1 MSTSQSIPLP
11 APSLPIPPRPLPRT
25 PRLPRPAVPI
35 LPPHSRDLP
44 PPLLPLL
51 LGVEHEAEDVEGE
64 LRELEAHG
72 AEAALGL
79 VAEDVAALAPEAG
92 DGLPDRGVVAA
103 RVPVD
108 VAGVRELGDGG
119 RGHEVDLG
127 VRERLERGQGE
138 LLGQGVDLGVLEE
151 LAARL
156 VQGRGGGVRFEGAGR
171 ELVREVLARVEVFEE
186 ARGRFEV
193 VVLEVDG
200 AVLFV

>member
-1 MSTSQSIPLP
+1 M
-11 APSLPIPPRPLPRT
+11 
-25 PRLPRPAVPI
+25 
-35 LPPHSRDLP
+35 
-44 PPLLPLL
+44 
-51 LGVEHEAEDVEGE
+51 
-64 LRELEAHG
+64 
-72 AEAALGL
+72 
-79 VAEDVAALAPEAG
+79 AALAPEAG

-186 ARGRFEV
+186 ARGRFEI

>member
-1 MSTSQSIPLP
+1 M
-11 APSLPIPPRPLPRT
+11 
-25 PRLPRPAVPI
+25 
-35 LPPHSRDLP
+35 
-44 PPLLPLL
+44 
-51 LGVEHEAEDVEGE
+51 
-64 LRELEAHG
+64 
-72 AEAALGL
+72 
-79 VAEDVAALAPEAG
+79 AALAPEAG

-103 RVPVD
+103 RVPVH

-156 VQGRGGGVRFEGAGR
+156 VQGRGRGVRFEGAGR

-186 ARGRFEV
+186 ARGRFEI

-200 AVLFV
+200 AVLFFAKKKAGLVSKSGWEFIGWKGKPFWGGGGKGGRADSLGRRSRAQWRRRRRAI

>member
-1 MSTSQSIPLP
+1 M
-11 APSLPIPPRPLPRT
+11 
-25 PRLPRPAVPI
+25 
-35 LPPHSRDLP
+35 
-44 PPLLPLL
+44 
-51 LGVEHEAEDVEGE
+51 
-64 LRELEAHG
+64 
-72 AEAALGL
+72 
-79 VAEDVAALAPEAG
+79 AALAPEAG

-103 RVPVD
+103 RVPVH

-138 LLGQGVDLGVLEE
+138 LLRQGVDLGVLEE

-186 ARGRFEV
+186 ARRRFEV
-193 VVLEVDG
+193 VVLEVDVM
-200 AVLFV
+200 VLFV